1 MSRGRSE
8 SPCPS
13 GSRVSTCAPAA
24 ASDFARCSC
33 ISAGMSSPG
42 MSSTQRLPSP
52 NSLYARRWPRLV
64 NEGDSAR
71 VGRLAAMAGTMGHNR
86 SFRPPALDSAVMGFL
101 TRTAARTM
109 LSGIFIYSGYGM
121 VNNAER
127 YAKQASKVLPML
139 PDEPMLARAHGIT
152 MLAAGSTFALGI
164 FPKLSAR
171 ILALTLITNTY
182 VGHQFWKAEKP
193 EDRRPQLIHFLKNVG
208 LFGGLLYVSSDKRS
222 HQRDED
228 SD

>member
-1 MSRGRSE
+1 
-8 SPCPS
+8 
-13 GSRVSTCAPAA
+13 
-24 ASDFARCSC
+24 
-33 ISAGMSSPG
+33 
-42 MSSTQRLPSP
+42 
-52 NSLYARRWPRLV
+52 
-64 NEGDSAR
+64 
-71 VGRLAAMAGTMGHNR
+71 
-86 SFRPPALDSAVMGFL
+86 MGFI
-101 TRTAARTM
+101 TRTAARAM

-222 HQRDED
+222 KQRNDG